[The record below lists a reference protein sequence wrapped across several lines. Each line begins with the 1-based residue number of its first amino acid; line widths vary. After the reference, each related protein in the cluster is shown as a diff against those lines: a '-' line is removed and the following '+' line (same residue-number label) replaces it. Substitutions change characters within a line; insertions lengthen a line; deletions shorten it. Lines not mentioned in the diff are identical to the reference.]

1 MKAFAR
7 ATTVMSQRG
16 VLQGVLAYALWGI
29 VPLYW
34 KALDGVPAAELIA
47 HRVLWGVGAFAIFV
61 VAAGQTQSLLAALR
75 QAKLVAIMGLSG
87 SVLAVNWGVFVWAT
101 TSGHLLDASLGYFIN
116 PLVSIALGML
126 VLRERL
132 RPLQWIAIA
141 LAATGVAVLA
151 WRGGHVP
158 WTALVLAFSFGVY
171 GLIRKIAKVDAL
183 VGSAIETILL
193 APVAVVYLGV
203 LGSHA
208 AFGHVD
214 MATNLL
220 LIGTGVV
227 TAVPLVLFTSA
238 ARELPLTTVGFLQY
252 LAPTGQFLVAK
263 LVFHERLANAQLGA
277 FALIWVGLAVFSV
290 DLWRRV
296 SRGPNGPSRNVRR
309 RVTMPPA

>member
-1 MKAFAR
+1 MKKTFAR
-7 ATTVMSQRG
+7 ATTGVPIRG

-34 KALDGVPAAELIA
+34 KSLDRVSAAELVA
-47 HRVLWGVGAFAIFV
+47 HRVLWGVGALLIFV
-61 VAAGQTQSLLAALR
+61 VAAGQSSTLLAALR
-75 QAKLVAIMGLSG
+75 QARLVAVMGLSG
-87 SVLAVNWGVFVWAT
+87 TVLAINWGVFVWAT

-116 PLVSIALGML
+116 PLVSIALGTL

-141 LAATGVAVLA
+141 LAMMGVAVLT
-151 WRGGHVP
+151 WRVGRVP
-158 WTALVLAFSFGVY
+158 WTALVLAFTFGTY
-171 GLIRKIAKVDAL
+171 GLIRKVAKVKAL

-203 LGSHA
+203 LGSQG
-208 AFGHVD
+208 AFGHAD
-214 MATNLL
+214 AATHLL

-238 ARELPLTTVGFLQY
+238 ARELPLTMVGFLQY
-252 LAPTGQFLVAK
+252 LAPTGQFLVAT
-263 LVFHERLANAQLGA
+263 FMFREPLANAQLAA
-277 FALIWVGLAVFSV
+277 FVLIWIGLAVFSV

-296 SRGPNGPSRNVRR
+296 PPRGPGRR
-309 RVTMPPA
+309 RQARVTMRPA